1 MRRLIICL
9 LVSTV
14 VIISCATY
22 KFTPL
27 PGDSITVHRNR
38 GVETPVY
45 QDVTLAISINP
56 KYVESDLALQIV
68 VKNLSSEMLTLFDS
82 DIEVFSSKDMIEW
95 KRLDTYT
102 SEQYYKKEY
111 DEYTA
116 GLVLMAISAGL
127 NAYNA
132 GRGSSSTSGT
142 FYGNTG
148 RGSYS
153 GTFNST
159 TSYYDPVAAE
169 LARQRDQQNIQ
180 NYANN
185 SQAWLEFL
193 RNNLFY
199 SIDLQEDQEY
209 SGLVFSRSDNGN
221 YYKIIFSTPYKP
233 VTFIFIREEE

>member
-9 LVSTV
+9 LVSTM

-27 PGDSITVHRNR
+27 PGNSITVHRNR

-132 GRGSSSTSGT
+132 GRGS
-142 FYGNTG
+142 
-148 RGSYS
+148 YS

-159 TSYYDPVAAE
+159 TSYYDPLAAE

-209 SGLVFSRSDNGN
+209 SGWVFSRSDNGN